1 MIDAIALVYVP
12 HNRSHRSARSCSNR
26 DECSL
31 WDIYRVVRLGLGE
44 LLRRM
49 RTHRDIDVVDLV
61 HTLFAAT
68 LNGDQRG
75 SSGRT

>member
-1 MIDAIALVYVP
+1 MQSRSSTCRTIALTGP
-12 HNRSHRSARSCSNR
+12 HAAVRTETSAAC
-26 DECSL
+26 